1 METVE
6 THLLL
11 TRGAELT
18 ISQETAYSVEQVKSL
33 ADVCYDIGEIGQC
46 PASGSFPMDAMIVV
60 PCSMKTV
67 AGIVSG
73 YSDNLLLRAA
83 DVTIK
88 EARPLILVPR
98 ESPLSPIHLRNLQ
111 ELSAMGVRI
120 VPPLISF
127 YQNYTTIEEWTN
139 NFVERLLEVVGL
151 KNEMKSCS
159 GMKLEDKVKGQIM
172 RMNSW
177 QKEVTLLGKKVQIF
191 ICQTDCGVQL
201 LIAGGDRSHIGSVSI
216 ADEQSN
222 LVSHVF
228 DGHRDNVIGDQWA
241 KVLSQKWKVPVV
253 VSVGIH
259 YDSITPQEIQL
270 VVETMTQ
277 LLHEIV
283 QDTRFSPCEC

>member
-1 METVE
+1 M
-6 THLLL
+6 
-11 TRGAELT
+11 
-18 ISQETAYSVEQVKSL
+18 
-33 ADVCYDIGEIGQC
+33 
-46 PASGSFPMDAMIVV
+46 
-60 PCSMKTV
+60 
-67 AGIVSG
+67 
-73 YSDNLLLRAA
+73 
-83 DVTIK
+83 
-88 EARPLILVPR
+88 
-98 ESPLSPIHLRNLQ
+98 
-111 ELSAMGVRI
+111 
-120 VPPLISF
+120 
-127 YQNYTTIEEWTN
+127 
-139 NFVERLLEVVGL
+139 
-151 KNEMKSCS
+151 
-159 GMKLEDKVKGQIM
+159 EDKVKGQIM

-277 LLHEIV
+277 HMRLCRIRVFHLVNVELIGLKKFCAAEINKKLSCFGERSITAV
-283 QDTRFSPCEC
+283 AE

>member
-1 METVE
+1 
-6 THLLL
+6 
-11 TRGAELT
+11 
-18 ISQETAYSVEQVKSL
+18 
-33 ADVCYDIGEIGQC
+33 
-46 PASGSFPMDAMIVV
+46 
-60 PCSMKTV
+60 
-67 AGIVSG
+67 
-73 YSDNLLLRAA
+73 
-83 DVTIK
+83 
-88 EARPLILVPR
+88 
-98 ESPLSPIHLRNLQ
+98 
-111 ELSAMGVRI
+111 
-120 VPPLISF
+120 
-127 YQNYTTIEEWTN
+127 
-139 NFVERLLEVVGL
+139 
-151 KNEMKSCS
+151 
-159 GMKLEDKVKGQIM
+159 M

-228 DGHRDNVIGDQWA
+228 DGHRDNVISDQWA

>member
-1 METVE
+1 M
-6 THLLL
+6 
-11 TRGAELT
+11 
-18 ISQETAYSVEQVKSL
+18 
-33 ADVCYDIGEIGQC
+33 
-46 PASGSFPMDAMIVV
+46 
-60 PCSMKTV
+60 
-67 AGIVSG
+67 
-73 YSDNLLLRAA
+73 
-83 DVTIK
+83 
-88 EARPLILVPR
+88 
-98 ESPLSPIHLRNLQ
+98 
-111 ELSAMGVRI
+111 
-120 VPPLISF
+120 
-127 YQNYTTIEEWTN
+127 
-139 NFVERLLEVVGL
+139 
-151 KNEMKSCS
+151 
-159 GMKLEDKVKGQIM
+159 EDKVKGQIM

-228 DGHRDNVIGDQWA
+228 DGHRDNVISDQWA
-241 KVLSQKWKVPVV
+241 KVLSVV

-259 YDSITPQEIQL
+259 YDSITPQEIQF

>member
-1 METVE
+1 M
-6 THLLL
+6 
-11 TRGAELT
+11 
-18 ISQETAYSVEQVKSL
+18 
-33 ADVCYDIGEIGQC
+33 
-46 PASGSFPMDAMIVV
+46 
-60 PCSMKTV
+60 
-67 AGIVSG
+67 
-73 YSDNLLLRAA
+73 
-83 DVTIK
+83 
-88 EARPLILVPR
+88 
-98 ESPLSPIHLRNLQ
+98 
-111 ELSAMGVRI
+111 
-120 VPPLISF
+120 
-127 YQNYTTIEEWTN
+127 
-139 NFVERLLEVVGL
+139 
-151 KNEMKSCS
+151 
-159 GMKLEDKVKGQIM
+159 EDKVKGQIM

-201 LIAGGDRSHIGSVSI
+201 LIAGGDRPLVKVENEYFLELFH
-216 ADEQSN
+216 

-259 YDSITPQEIQL
+259 YDSITPQEIQF

>member
-1 METVE
+1 M
-6 THLLL
+6 
-11 TRGAELT
+11 
-18 ISQETAYSVEQVKSL
+18 
-33 ADVCYDIGEIGQC
+33 
-46 PASGSFPMDAMIVV
+46 
-60 PCSMKTV
+60 
-67 AGIVSG
+67 
-73 YSDNLLLRAA
+73 
-83 DVTIK
+83 
-88 EARPLILVPR
+88 
-98 ESPLSPIHLRNLQ
+98 
-111 ELSAMGVRI
+111 
-120 VPPLISF
+120 
-127 YQNYTTIEEWTN
+127 
-139 NFVERLLEVVGL
+139 
-151 KNEMKSCS
+151 
-159 GMKLEDKVKGQIM
+159 EDKVKGQIM
-172 RMNSW
+172 KMNSW

-228 DGHRDNVIGDQWA
+228 DGHRDNVISGQWA

-259 YDSITPQEIQL
+259 YDSITPQEIQF

>member
-1 METVE
+1 M
-6 THLLL
+6 
-11 TRGAELT
+11 
-18 ISQETAYSVEQVKSL
+18 
-33 ADVCYDIGEIGQC
+33 
-46 PASGSFPMDAMIVV
+46 
-60 PCSMKTV
+60 
-67 AGIVSG
+67 
-73 YSDNLLLRAA
+73 
-83 DVTIK
+83 
-88 EARPLILVPR
+88 
-98 ESPLSPIHLRNLQ
+98 
-111 ELSAMGVRI
+111 
-120 VPPLISF
+120 
-127 YQNYTTIEEWTN
+127 
-139 NFVERLLEVVGL
+139 
-151 KNEMKSCS
+151 
-159 GMKLEDKVKGQIM
+159 EDKVKGQIM

-191 ICQTDCGVQL
+191 VCQTDCGVQL